1 MPSKPPS
8 RVSSALRPHHSTTSR
23 MSSGSIAFG
32 VSPYAGD
39 LTADGP
45 QRTRR
50 SSAESLEALRPK
62 WLSWAKITAPCSCTA
77 EVSRRS
83 ASNALDRYAQATR
96 GKPVV
101 EVGWTTLLPVI
112 SNPAPPL
119 ARAAW

>member
-1 MPSKPPS
+1 
-8 RVSSALRPHHSTTSR
+8 

-50 SSAESLEALRPK
+50 SSAESLVALRPK
-62 WLSWAKITAPCSCTA
+62 WLSCAKITAPCSCTA
-77 EVSRRS
+77 AVRRRS
-83 ASNALDRYAQATR
+83 ASSASGRYCQATR

-101 EVGWTTLLPVI
+101 EVGCTTRLPVI
-112 SNPAPPL
+112 SSPAPPL